1 MVAATV
7 STALFLSLASY
18 ARVEMAPG
26 VIMPAAGVPPILPL
40 RPGVIVALPVHDGQ
54 EIRAGA
60 VLAEIRT
67 EEDSASGQPV
77 AVRIGRAIAQQEA
90 ELPAPKV
97 RASLFLRCPH
107 PRAAAEAYVQ
117 VRPRQSAKPTSIAV
131 VIARMVSSVI
141 EGMPRIFSDAL
152 PRTSKSGAP
161 IMAPP
166 TPATADLLAPARRS
180 SLWLDSLSLGDFIAP
195 M

>member
-1 MVAATV
+1 MLGAVVSRCSATSDPSAPTRFSSGRRRGGMKRRGALPSTFAAILLV
-7 STALFLSLASY
+7 
-18 ARVEMAPG
+18 
-26 VIMPAAGVPPILPL
+26 VILLDERLIPAAIGE
-40 RPGVIVALPVHDGQ
+40 IV
-54 EIRAGA
+54 
-60 VLAEIRT
+60 
-67 EEDSASGQPV
+67 
-77 AVRIGRAIAQQEA
+77 
-90 ELPAPKV
+90 PAPKV